1 MRSFA
6 LIGFLILFSPLVK
19 AQDAVFQASI
29 QDPLDEV
36 YSSVY
41 GALEENRFF
50 VVFEAN
56 MGRNMARFAERWG
69 GDYNRNGL
77 EGIRSMVVCNI
88 WYTNQI
94 SNTDPSMLSL
104 CPLTLTLI
112 HKTGT
117 TTVLFARP
125 TAIAKGSDSE
135 PVFRELEQ
143 ELIAAIQQG
152 LK

>member
-1 MRSFA
+1 MRSIA
-6 LIGFLILFSPLVK
+6 LIGFLIMFSPFVK

-29 QDPLDEV
+29 QAPLDKV
-36 YSSVY
+36 YSSVNS
-41 GALEENRFF
+41 ALEENRFF

-69 GDYNRNGL
+69 EDYNRNAL

-94 SNTDPSMLSL
+94 GNTDPSMLSL
-104 CPLTLTLI
+104 CPLTVTLI
-112 HKTGT
+112 HKVGT

-135 PVFRELEQ
+135 SVFRELEQ
-143 ELIAAIQQG
+143 ELIAAIRQG
-152 LK
+152 LR